1 MSLPQVPLGNT
12 GLMVSRFCF
21 GTLTIGPWQANLPLP
36 EGAALIRRALEAGVN
51 FIDTAE
57 LYRTYDYI
65 RLALGAWPEPVV
77 IATKSYAVS
86 ARQME
91 ESLAAAQRGL
101 NRDQVEVF
109 LLHEQESALT
119 LRGHGDA
126 LRVLV
131 RAKEQGIIKA
141 IGISTHCVAGVR
153 AAITHPEIDVIHP
166 LVNVAGLGIADGTR
180 EEMVQAISEAR
191 AVGKGV
197 YLMKPLGGGNLLPRA
212 VEALQY
218 AVTAP
223 ADAVAVGV
231 KTAAELDFDLSFFQP
246 GKRPAAPPITGKRLR
261 VEPYCRACG
270 ECGRACPT
278 GAIAVQGGRAK
289 VDHTRCILCGYCAAR
304 CPEFCLRVY

>member
-1 MSLPQVPLGNT
+1 
-12 GLMVSRFCF
+12 MVSRFCF

-231 KTAAELDFDLSFFQP
+231 KTAAELDFDLSFSSLAS
-246 GKRPAAPPITGKRLR
+246 GRRPADYGQAFAGGTIR
-261 VEPYCRACG
+261 RACG
-270 ECGRACPT
+270 EWQSVSPGRSQCKAAGQKWITPVVYYAAIVPLAVRSFVCGFT
-278 GAIAVQGGRAK
+278 SLGKEENYAISGN
-289 VDHTRCILCGYCAAR
+289 
-304 CPEFCLRVY
+304 